1 MAMLLKKGVLQNI
14 QYKDAKN
21 DFLERLTALKTD

>member
-1 MAMLLKKGVLQNI
+1 MAMLLKGVLQNI

-21 DFLERLTALKTD
+21 DFLEKLTALKTD